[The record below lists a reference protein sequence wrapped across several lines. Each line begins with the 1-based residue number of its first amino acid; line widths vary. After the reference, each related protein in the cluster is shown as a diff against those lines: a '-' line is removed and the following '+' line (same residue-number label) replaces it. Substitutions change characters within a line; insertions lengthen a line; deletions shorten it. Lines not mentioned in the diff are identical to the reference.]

1 MIYKNEVFEE
11 ERALY
16 GASNIALEGCA
27 FEGAA
32 DGESALKESEG
43 VYAVH
48 TRFALRY
55 PLWHARCVRLEGCEM
70 TEGCR
75 APLWYAEDVTL
86 KDTEIRGV
94 KVVRE
99 CRAVSLLNTRTESA
113 EFGWFSSGIRIKGGS
128 LSGEY
133 AFLNSSC
140 IEIEE
145 LSFSGKYSFQYTRD
159 VVIKNAVLKTK
170 DAFWHA
176 KNITVYDSLIE
187 GEYLGWYSEN
197 LRLVRCTLRG
207 TQPLCY
213 ARGLVLEDCR
223 MENADLAF
231 EKSEVTATVIG
242 KIDSVKAIAAGTVV
256 CDECGAVLPENDGS
270 EGEGKLL
277 LRSEVLHK

>member
-1 MIYKNEVFEE
+1 MVCKNEIFEE

-16 GASNIALEGCA
+16 GARNITLEGCA
-27 FEGAA
+27 FEGEA

-43 VYAVH
+43 VLAKD

-55 PLWHARCVRLEGCEM
+55 PLWHARSVLLQDCEM

-75 APLWYAEDVTL
+75 APLWYAEDVTV
-86 KDTEIRGV
+86 KDCKIRGV
-94 KVVRE
+94 KAVRE
-99 CRAVSLLNTRTESA
+99 CRGVQLVDTDAESV
-113 EFGWFSSGIRIKGGS
+113 EFGWRSNGIRVKGGS

-133 AFLNSSC
+133 AFFGSSR
-140 IEIEE
+140 IEIDGI
-145 LSFSGKYSFQYTRD
+145 SFSGKYSFQYAEEVT
-159 VVIKNAVLKTK
+159 IKNAVLKTK

-176 KNITVYDSLIE
+176 KGVTVYDSLIE

-231 EKSEVTATVIG
+231 EKSEVNATVIG
-242 KIDSVKAIAAGTVV
+242 KIDSVKAISSGTVV
-256 CDECGAVLPENDGS
+256 CDGCGAVLPENDGT
-270 EGEGKLL
+270 EGQGKVI
-277 LRSEVLHK
+277 LRSEV